1 MKNIESIILHFE
13 NCESIEI
20 EGRYIGEIEV
30 RGLKQ
35 VISRH
40 GNGIRDYRICD
51 DFVLEIHKDA
61 DKRYKSFGMIS
72 DDVLFNR
79 LMNTRDIVSITI
91 KYNDG
96 SIDNDI
102 YVPYHEEENT
112 FSMNKYQYIYYSIPH
127 HLYIVCSKEN
137 KISDYFD
144 IHYINDTKAID
155 IHWKMIQR

>member
-1 MKNIESIILHFE
+1 MKNIESIILHCE

-20 EGRYIGEIEV
+20 EGRYIGELEI
-30 RGLKQ
+30 RGLKD
-35 VISRH
+35 VIKRH
-40 GNGIRDYRICD
+40 GSGIKNYRTCE
-51 DFVLEIHKDA
+51 DFVLEIHRDA
-61 DKRYKSFGMIS
+61 DKKYKSFGIIS
-72 DDVLFNR
+72 DEVLFNR

-96 SIDNDI
+96 TIDDDI
-102 YVPYHEEENT
+102 YIPYNEEENT
-112 FSMNKYQYIYYSIPH
+112 FSMNKYQHVYYSIPH

-144 IHYINDTKAID
+144 MHYINDEKAID

>member
-1 MKNIESIILHFE
+1 MKNIESIVLHFE

-20 EGRYIGEIEV
+20 EGRYIGEIEI

-35 VISRH
+35 VIRRH
-40 GNGIRDYRICD
+40 ANSIKTYRTCE

-61 DKRYKSFGMIS
+61 DKKYKSFGMIS
-72 DDVLFNR
+72 DKVLFNR
-79 LMNTRDIVSITI
+79 LMDTRDIVSITI

-96 SIDNDI
+96 TIDDDI
-102 YVPYHEEENT
+102 YIPYHEEENT
-112 FSMNKYQYIYYSIPH
+112 FLMNKYQYVYYSIPH

-137 KISDYFD
+137 LIKDYFD
-144 IHYINDTKAID
+144 ITYINDEKAMN